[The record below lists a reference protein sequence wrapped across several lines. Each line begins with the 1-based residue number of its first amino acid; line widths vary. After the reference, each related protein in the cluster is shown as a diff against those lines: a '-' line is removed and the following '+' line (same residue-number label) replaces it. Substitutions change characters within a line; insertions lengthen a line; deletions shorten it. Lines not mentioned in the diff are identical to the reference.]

1 MDGFGYFFEPLP
13 DKRLIE
19 KSKQVK
25 GGKKSKQRCT
35 IDFFVNAVRE
45 KVEEPVFTW
54 KSGIPRCFRGL
65 RDPSRPANVHYLS
78 NPKSCLTSEVVLAAL
93 KWFKRNLLSSK
104 KGNFVPG

>member
-19 KSKQVK
+19 KGKQVK

-45 KVEEPVFTW
+45 KVEEPVVIW

-78 NPKSCLTSEVVLAAL
+78 NPKSCLTSEVVLSAL